1 MAAAIARMNHSNKG
15 MSETRKSLVEK
26 ACEVPHLRCH
36 CPKYDHCK
44 SLWKSTGSEEQDR
57 KDVEKITAINAK
69 HCENCICGV
78 CGRKAKD
85 CEEFCKQ
92 GQLTPYG
99 NHCNYYEDDKKIRW
113 VRNTPFLCLVQ
124 STEPVRQFPS
134 PIDPAFE
141 HDATTGQPLHWG
153 HTALLTK
160 NPFLRYVLDVPES
173 TIPLDKK
180 QKKLTAFQIWLE
192 WNKVQA
198 RMKQAFSERDG
209 GNLSKNVVGWFQ
221 KMFFATR
228 VERKNKEDDLL
239 WKIVVLD
246 ALTETILSE
255 NYGNCYVEKT
265 QKLFSRWCSSLG
277 SRWLT
282 ILSVLAPSE
291 NFGQVISVVNK
302 ALHER
307 ILQWEECLEKSCNI
321 HVKPYP
327 NLETKEK
334 MFNSGFISLKRL
346 VSFSLRR
353 NSIQMVT
360 DVSKAVSSMC
370 RSVRNRLDHFV
381 SCVENN
387 LVKYDPKKHKF
398 QNGMNIIISRE
409 MLLNGHKGN
418 NWEPV
423 TITNVLSKKISAVT
437 SYDES
442 DKRTRLEW
450 YKEHSHNEVI
460 FRLFGCLENLGAH
473 EGGKI
478 SFDTYVD
485 WISGKAIQG
494 SVDYQEVDLYSLQL
508 QRENGVTIGVQYC
521 YDGYFSTNIRFVG
534 PVVKHQY
541 REVKLKDEYMLPY
554 LTRLISEVDKT
565 GQEIWG
571 QTESCIKA
579 QNSLKVLKFLSNL
592 NPSSCIAMLDDGAK
606 FNGKSRSD
614 TLMELLKGH
623 VTQRLGI
630 SSLWSFST
638 RTAKSTREY
647 MDLAIS
653 LAYIY
658 FNCKN
663 WNNTIT
669 QLCFRLLM
677 KTLGRVSRILAAT
690 NNKSKEENVSYFT
703 EQFIDLLKWVTN
715 HHRYPLDDVALDN
728 LHLTTD
734 MQRYKILLTLYGD
747 KEMLDI
753 ITTCVNIGKKEGPI
767 KDIGTY
773 AIHLQSPDGKRDR
786 DNGDNNNNNNNK
798 KRKTSGSSSTP

>member
-1 MAAAIARMNHSNKG
+1 MAAAVAREMNNNNNG
-15 MSETRKSLVEK
+15 MSLVEK
-26 ACEVPHLRCH
+26 ACKVAHLRCH
-36 CPKYDHCK
+36 CPKYVHWQ

-57 KDVEKITAINAK
+57 KHVEKATAINEI

-99 NHCNYYEDDKKIRW
+99 SHCNYYEDDKKIRW
-113 VRNTPFLCLVQ
+113 VQNNQPFISANVGTVLL
-124 STEPVRQFPS
+124 RKFNS
-134 PIDPAFE
+134 PIHPEFE
-141 HDATTGQPLHWG
+141 HDSTTGLPLHWG

-160 NPFLRYVLDVPES
+160 NPLLRYVRDVPES
-173 TIPLDKK
+173 TIPLDKT

-192 WNKVQA
+192 WNKVRA
-198 RMKQAFSERDG
+198 LMKRAFSKRDG
-209 GNLSKNVVGWFQ
+209 GNLSNNVVSWFQ

-228 VERKNKEDDLL
+228 VKTKNKEDDLL

-327 NLETKEK
+327 NSKTKER

-346 VSFSLRR
+346 GSFSLRT
-353 NSIQMVT
+353 NSDQMVT

-381 SCVENN
+381 SCVEKN
-387 LVKYDPKKHKF
+387 LVEYDPKKHKF

-423 TITNVLSKKISAVT
+423 TITNVLSEKISAVT

-450 YKEHSHNEVI
+450 YKEQSHNEVI
-460 FRLFGCLENLGAH
+460 FRLHGSLENLGAH

-485 WISGKAIQG
+485 WIAGKTTLG

-521 YDGYFSTNIRFVG
+521 YHGYFSNDIRLVG

-541 REVKLKDEYMLPY
+541 LEVKSKDEYMLPY

-565 GQEIWG
+565 GKEIWG

-579 QNSLKVLKFLSNL
+579 QNSLQVLKFLSNP
-592 NPSSCIAMLDDGAK
+592 NPESCLGMLQYGASFDGK
-606 FNGKSRSD
+606 GRSD

-623 VTQRLGI
+623 LTQRLGI

-638 RTAKSTREY
+638 REAKSTREY
-647 MDLAIS
+647 MDLALS

-658 FNCKN
+658 FDCKD
-663 WNNTIT
+663 WSNTIT
-669 QLCFRLLM
+669 QLCFYLIMR
-677 KTLGRVSRILAAT
+677 TLGRVSRILAAT

-703 EQFIDLLKWVTN
+703 EQFLLLLKWVTN
-715 HHRYPLDDVALDN
+715 HHRYDRVCVAADTLDN
-728 LHLTTD
+728 IKDLMET
-734 MQRYKILLTLYGD
+734 YND

-753 ITTCVNIGKKEGPI
+753 IITCVNIGKKEGPI